1 MNEYPQLPTWKFLI
15 SMLSSTKP
23 NDMESSV
30 KCLQILTYSN
40 KKYWR
45 SVLEYGAVEKMCNIL
60 KQYASDLLNLND
72 KVTKI
77 NGQINSLPAETDKEV
92 YLALREDIK
101 AAHEEILP
109 QKKVDIAVNTLS
121 VLCNLCDQMEV
132 KVCLSEV
139 KDLCEFVMKILRF
152 AQNEDVESRIAILIS
167 DIVNANEAF
176 KSQLADRGCLDLLM
190 KLLDRDT
197 EDLLVNVVNA
207 IETLCKGNLYN
218 QDYCCDKGILALLI
232 NLLYLNSGEILKRI
246 N

>member
-1 MNEYPQLPTWKFLI
+1 
-15 SMLSSTKP
+15 MLSSTKQI
-23 NDMESSV
+23 DIESSV

-45 SVLEYGAVEKMCNIL
+45 SIVEYGAVEKMCNIL
-60 KQYASDLLNLND
+60 KQYASDLLVLND

-77 NGQINSLPAETDKEV
+77 NGQIFSLPADADKEI
-92 YLALREDIK
+92 LNGLRDEIK

-109 QKKVDIAVNTLS
+109 QKNVDIATNTLS
-121 VLCNLCDQMEV
+121 VLCNLCDQNEV
-132 KVCLSEV
+132 KICLSEI
-139 KDLCEFVMKILRF
+139 KDLCEFIMKILRF

-207 IETLCKGNLYN
+207 LETLCKNNLSN
-218 QDYCCDKGILALLI
+218 QNYCCDKGVLASLI
-232 NLLYLNSGEILKRI
+232 NLLSLNSGKFKL
-246 N
+246 NN